1 MTLYSSIVVLIS
13 LLMIAMT
20 IHVLTYSG
28 FNKAQ
33 KAWFAITFL
42 SITFCSVAEFAVH
55 CGYYNANFAIPLTI
69 LTILQFSLSPVL
81 AMLFSGALGMKHQ
94 GKIAGGFFAANLVVQ
109 VICAPFGAIFQFT
122 AEGYMRGS
130 YFLIYE
136 IFYFVGTAYL
146 LVALIFVGRYFRHRD
161 IATVIMILIVLAAG
175 ILPMTLYKLH
185 VAYAA
190 IGISAALCYIFYNDL
205 VQQDTKAE
213 LVANQK
219 KITDMQEHIITGLA
233 SLIESRDTETGEHV
247 ARTSAIVKMLAE
259 SAVKEDV
266 YTDVIDDH
274 FIELL
279 YTLAPMHDVG
289 KIVVSDKILRKPGR
303 LTPEEFEEM
312 KRHASEGGT
321 VVREILAGI
330 TDEEYLKFASDIA
343 TYHHEKWDGFGYP
356 CGLAGENIPLSARIM
371 AIADVFDALVSKR
384 CYKDAL
390 PFDEAIKIIQDESGS
405 HFDPKLVEVFVKY
418 KEDYRPFCT
427 PEGGQSE

>member
-33 KAWFAITFL
+33 KMWFVTTFL
-42 SITFCSVAEFAVH
+42 SIAFCSVAEFAVH

-94 GKIAGGFFAANLVVQ
+94 GKIAGGFLAANLVVQ

-205 VQQDTKAE
+205 VQQDTQAE
-213 LVANQK
+213 LVSNQE
-219 KITDMQEHIITGLA
+219 KINSMQGHIISGLA
-233 SLIESRDTETGEHV
+233 SLIESRDSEKRGNM
-247 ARTSAIVKMLAE
+247 SP
-259 SAVKEDV
+259 
-266 YTDVIDDH
+266 
-274 FIELL
+274 
-279 YTLAPMHDVG
+279 AP
-289 KIVVSDKILRKPGR
+289 
-303 LTPEEFEEM
+303 
-312 KRHASEGGT
+312 
-321 VVREILAGI
+321 
-330 TDEEYLKFASDIA
+330 
-343 TYHHEKWDGFGYP
+343 
-356 CGLAGENIPLSARIM
+356 
-371 AIADVFDALVSKR
+371 ALW
-384 CYKDAL
+384 
-390 PFDEAIKIIQDESGS
+390 
-405 HFDPKLVEVFVKY
+405 
-418 KEDYRPFCT
+418 
-427 PEGGQSE
+427 